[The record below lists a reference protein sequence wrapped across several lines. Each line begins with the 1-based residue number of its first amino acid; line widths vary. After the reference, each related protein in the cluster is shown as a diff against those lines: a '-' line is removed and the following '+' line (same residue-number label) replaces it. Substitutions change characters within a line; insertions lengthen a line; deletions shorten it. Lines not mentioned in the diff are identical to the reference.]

1 MMYGGFVRRFSG
13 DRLGLAPPSVRSS
26 AAVSLVGVLVLLG
39 IGVVLAR
46 PARAMAPVATAK
58 PVVLA
63 VWAHVDDNMP
73 VAGATV
79 RVYATAR
86 SPASGSGQPPARLL
100 VRQSS
105 APRTERTYGTGV
117 ALLEFT
123 HLPRAFTVEVTGGQ
137 AGGRRLPGRFSV
149 VVRNYLSGTVVDV
162 NPVTTLITDD
172 LAGQRE
178 LPAPIALARDHAQIY
193 RLLGI
198 PGWEDQVD
206 LRYSTRYFDGAS
218 YLRAAQRAGGIRR
231 LDRQLVA
238 QARRGQQHRFLSAPA
253 TFTEGP
259 RLAGP
264 IASAAAAGAGL
275 IAQAFKFL
283 AAQAGSSLVRVA
295 GQKAGT
301 AALGW
306 VLAAYGFEDALAD
319 QEVTEIRRIVEQLST
334 QVAQLQNQVSQLQRD
349 LGVIGFSTL
358 AHQTDRT
365 IGQIDHATS
374 QLALLAN
381 MPAKDSTKAAFAQT
395 IADYIGT
402 NLLDAPAI
410 LNRGL
415 GSHLPLAD
423 NVIKSASR
431 ALAQRKFFGPQSSA
445 EVRGVYD
452 YFAAYQVQ
460 LAMLLQEY
468 YHAKPTVYSA
478 ENNVANLAQLRGNVE
493 SQAGSLKPDVP
504 ADTVIDTKSSEM
516 WVTDLPDPRE
526 ASLRHCLRDLR
537 LSVAPQQLWHLYQ
550 GLRPSTLGRP
560 SRACR
565 SSSLRLGNAH
575 RGRLSAADRR
585 LERQVTF
592 SLATQ
597 GGRLQR
603 TDHVG
608 LRLPEVGSRQ
618 LQDYLAVFQHERGFR
633 RHVRSLP
640 RQVRLTPSN
649 LESAGAMA
657 AGVRTRT
664 CGTDVRAQ
672 AEAGRELLVVGLA
685 ILA

>member
-431 ALAQRKFFGPQSSA
+431 ALAQRKFFGLQSSA

-516 WVTDLPDPRE
+516 WVTDLPDPEKRLFDIAYATFGFQWRPNSSGTYTRDCGHRPWDGPRGLAGLPHCDWEMPTADAYRRLIEGWSGKSPSHWLHKE
-526 ASLRHCLRDLR
+526 AGFSGRITSAFGYQKWVRDNYKIISPFFNTNEVFVDTFDLYHGRFDSHR
-537 LSVAPQQLWHLYQ
+537 LIWSP
-550 GLRPSTLGRP
+550 LGRWQP
-560 SRACR
+560 EF
-565 SSSLRLGNAH
+565 
-575 RGRLSAADRR
+575 
-585 LERQVTF
+585 ERVH
-592 SLATQ
+592 A
-597 GGRLQR
+597 
-603 TDHVG
+603 G
-608 LRLPEVGSRQ
+608 LM
-618 LQDYLAVFQHERGFR
+618 Y
-633 RHVRSLP
+633 VRKLKP
-640 RQVRLTPSN
+640 D
-649 LESAGAMA
+649 ESYWWSG
-657 AGVRTRT
+657 
-664 CGTDVRAQ
+664 
-672 AEAGRELLVVGLA
+672 
-685 ILA
+685 